1 MRNEEQKRNGD
12 RNLLVVVCVVVV
24 SAAVVA
30 VTTSWI
36 CSYVL
41 DGFASSETMVL
52 LITDAGLK
60 SDDQKLE
67 GQLTTATIALRTCR
81 DLAMALAV
89 GCGMVGAAA
98 GWRVF
103 GRRSA

>member
-1 MRNEEQKRNGD
+1 MRNEERNGNVD
-12 RNLLVVVCVVVV
+12 RNLLVVVCVVVA

-30 VTTSWI
+30 LATSWV

-60 SDDQKLE
+60 SDDKKLE
-67 GQLTTATIALRTCR
+67 SQLTTATIALRTCR

-89 GCGMVGAAA
+89 GCAMVGGAA

>member
-12 RNLLVVVCVVVV
+12 RNLLVVVVVVV
-24 SAAVVA
+24 ASAAVVA
-30 VTTSWI
+30 LTTSWV

-60 SDDQKLE
+60 SDDKKLE

-89 GCGMVGAAA
+89 GCGMVGVAA

-103 GRRSA
+103 GRRSV

>member
-1 MRNEEQKRNGD
+1 MRNDEQKANGD
-12 RNLLVVVCVVVV
+12 RNLLVVVCVVVA
-24 SAAVVA
+24 SAAIVA

-41 DGFASSETMVL
+41 DGFASSNTMVL

-60 SDDQKLE
+60 SDDKKLE

-89 GCGMVGAAA
+89 GCGIVGLAA

-103 GRRSA
+103 RRRAV

>member
-60 SDDQKLE
+60 SDDAKLDR
-67 GQLTTATIALRTCR
+67 QLTTATLALRTCR
-81 DLAMALAV
+81 DLGMALAV
-89 GCGMVGAAA
+89 GCAMVGVAV
-98 GWRVF
+98 GFRIWR
-103 GRRSA
+103 GRGG

>member
-12 RNLLVVVCVVVV
+12 RNLLVVVLVVVA

-41 DGFASSETMVL
+41 DGFASSNTMVL

-60 SDDQKLE
+60 SDDAKLE
-67 GQLTTATIALRTCR
+67 RQLTTATVALRNCR

-89 GCGMVGAAA
+89 GCGIVGLAA
-98 GWRVF
+98 GWR
-103 GRRSA
+103 GYRRRAV

>member
-1 MRNEEQKRNGD
+1 MRNNEQKVNGD
-12 RNLLVVVCVVVV
+12 RNLLVVVCVVVA
-24 SAAVVA
+24 SAAIVA

-41 DGFASSETMVL
+41 DGFASSNTMVL

-60 SDDQKLE
+60 SDDKNFE
-67 GQLTTATIALRTCR
+67 AQLTTATIALRTCR

-103 GRRSA
+103 RRRAV

>member
-1 MRNEEQKRNGD
+1 M
-12 RNLLVVVCVVVV
+12 VVVCVVVA

-30 VTTSWI
+30 LTTSWV

-41 DGFASSETMVL
+41 DGFASSDTMVL

-60 SDDQKLE
+60 SDDKKLE
-67 GQLTTATIALRTCR
+67 GQLTMATVALRTCR

-89 GCGMVGAAA
+89 GCGMVGVAA

-103 GRRSA
+103 GRRSE

>member
-1 MRNEEQKRNGD
+1 MRNEEQKGNGD

-41 DGFASSETMVL
+41 DGFASSDTMVL

-60 SDDQKLE
+60 SDDEKL
-67 GQLTTATIALRTCR
+67 GRQLSSATLALRSCR
-81 DLAMALAV
+81 DLALALAV
-89 GCGMVGAAA
+89 GCGMVGGAV
-98 GWRVF
+98 GFRIWR
-103 GRRSA
+103 GRGG

>member
-1 MRNEEQKRNGD
+1 MRNEEQKGNGD
-12 RNLLVVVCVVVV
+12 RNLLVVVCVVVA

-60 SDDQKLE
+60 SDDAKLE
-67 GQLTTATIALRTCR
+67 RQLTTATLALRTCR
-81 DLAMALAV
+81 DLGMALAI
-89 GCGMVGAAA
+89 GCAMVGGAV
-98 GWRVF
+98 GFRIWR
-103 GRRSA
+103 GRGG